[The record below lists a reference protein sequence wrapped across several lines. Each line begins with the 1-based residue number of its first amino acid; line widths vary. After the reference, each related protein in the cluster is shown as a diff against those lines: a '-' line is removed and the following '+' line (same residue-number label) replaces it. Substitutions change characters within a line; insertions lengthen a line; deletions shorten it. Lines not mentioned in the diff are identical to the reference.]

1 MLRNPVY
8 QAGPPLDHEVLTK
21 WCPDPAVPTVPP
33 PLADCVVTVPV
44 PGGVGG
50 IVRQGPADST
60 EQAQAA
66 RSDADA
72 HAVAENRYISA
83 LEPEVRDFNSES
95 EGAQEIV
102 SLLQQLEELES
113 AAARSVAVEMESAAQ
128 DESTLIDHLGRKRI
142 LDLCDQVRQ
151 QCQKISAPEKRA
163 QLEKELQDAV
173 MGKSRWLHHQPPC
186 AHHFCSLSFECA
198 AER

>member
-8 QAGPPLDHEVLTK
+8 QAGPPLDQEVLTK

-95 EGAQEIV
+95 EGHKKSFPCCSSWKSWRVQ
-102 SLLQQLEELES
+102 LLDQSPWKWNQL
-113 AAARSVAVEMESAAQ
+113 
-128 DESTLIDHLGRKRI
+128 RKRNP
-142 LDLCDQVRQ
+142 L
-151 QCQKISAPEKRA
+151 
-163 QLEKELQDAV
+163 
-173 MGKSRWLHHQPPC
+173 
-186 AHHFCSLSFECA
+186 
-198 AER
+198 